1 MRLKE
6 EFIGLNPGGMDGAVV
21 TVVKIGVSLTIDE
34 EELFTLAESPR

>member
-34 EELFTLAESPR
+34 ELFALAESPR

>member
-21 TVVKIGVSLTIDE
+21 TVVKIGVSLTLDE
-34 EELFTLAESPR
+34 EELFAFAESPR